1 MQLGDGEFVRVQVG
15 ARATQQLDVV
25 DQAGVGRQKQR
36 RLARV
41 VAQMDGG
48 AVQQKVP
55 QNRDLGRRSRE
66 VLASR

>member
-1 MQLGDGEFVRVQVG
+1 MQLGDGELVRVQVG

-55 QNRDLGRRSRE
+55 QDRDLRGGGRE
-66 VLASR
+66 VLSR